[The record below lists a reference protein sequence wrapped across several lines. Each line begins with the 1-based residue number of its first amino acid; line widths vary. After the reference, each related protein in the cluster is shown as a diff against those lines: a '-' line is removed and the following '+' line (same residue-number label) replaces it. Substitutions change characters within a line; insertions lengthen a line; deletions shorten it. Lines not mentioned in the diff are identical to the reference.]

1 MTNAS
6 ADDASATQPAQ
17 STTLEELGRA
27 HRILRD
33 DFASEWMGIRVNRAD
48 FGDAEIEMELR
59 REMLNGFGIA
69 HGGMIFAF
77 ADTAFAIACN
87 NADAE
92 DTVTVAS
99 GVDINFLRP
108 AQQGQTLTA
117 RAKAVHEGRSGVYD
131 ITVTAQG
138 PADAEPVVVA
148 LFRGRSRTIPKPGS
162 NPKPSS
168 KA

>member
-1 MTNAS
+1 MTNEDRGADGDRAAS
-6 ADDASATQPAQ
+6 TS
-17 STTLEELGRA
+17 LEELGRA
-27 HRILRD
+27 HPILSD
-33 DFASEWMGIRVNRAD
+33 DFASEWMGIRVVRAD
-48 FGDAEIEMELR
+48 FGDAEIQMELR

-87 NADAE
+87 AADAE

-108 AQQGQTLTA
+108 AHQGQTLTA
-117 RAKAVHEGRSGVYD
+117 RAKAVHAGRSGVYD
-131 ITVTAQG
+131 IEVTAQG
-138 PADAEPVVVA
+138 ADDAAPVTVA
-148 LFRGRSRTIPKPGS
+148 LFRGRSRTIPKP
-162 NPKPSS
+162 